1 MPLSNSPASTS
12 SPAPIFV
19 PGVTAPSDSPQIDR
33 PATGMRQPTDSFSRG
48 AGPDAA
54 GRSRLSEINAQHPNL
69 GQEIAQAQSQA
80 QAAAK
85 RATWKGL
92 KWYEKSL
99 VFALPF
105 GGLALAGLMG
115 TLRSRAEDAQAKVGQ
130 LVALKAERD
139 ALAA

>member
-1 MPLSNSPASTS
+1 MPLSNSPASIT

-19 PGVTAPSDSPQIDR
+19 PGATAPTDSPKLNR

-48 AGPDAA
+48 AGPDSP
-54 GRSRLSEINAQHPNL
+54 GRSRLSEINTQHPNL
-69 GQEIAQAQSQA
+69 AKEITEAKSQA
-80 QAAAK
+80 QTAAK

-115 TLRSRAEDAQAKVGQ
+115 TLRSRAENAQAKVGQ
-130 LVALKAERD
+130 LVALKVERD
-139 ALAA
+139 TLAA